1 MMNHATQGTYP
12 PGSTFKLITLLE
24 YIREN
29 PDTWQDFHY
38 TCTGTYTNGDYVVN
52 CHDGVAHGELDIYWN
67 FRYVVQWRV

>member
-38 TCTGTYTNGDYVVN
+38 LAPEHIQTVITS
-52 CHDGVAHGELDIYWN
+52 
-67 FRYVVQWRV
+67 